1 MGGREE
7 RVRVGGVG
15 EGGGEVGGV
24 VGSVVGDESQEM
36 EDGGSAEHSFIS
48 LMNSQ
53 SVSELKLK
61 VTKRSSGFSV
71 RLNTLL
77 VSVLSAEENVQL

>member
-1 MGGREE
+1 MGGGEE
-7 RVRVGGVG
+7 RVRVGEGG
-15 EGGGEVGGV
+15 EGGGEVGGD

-53 SVSELKLK
+53 SVLSLNLKM
-61 VTKRSSGFSV
+61 TKISSGSCGRV
-71 RLNTLL
+71 NTLL
-77 VSVLSAEENVQL
+77 VSVLSADEKVQF

>member
-1 MGGREE
+1 MGGGEE

-15 EGGGEVGGV
+15 KGGGEVGGD
-24 VGSVVGDESQEM
+24 VGSVVEDESQEM

-53 SVSELKLK
+53 SVLSLNLKM
-61 VTKRSSGFSV
+61 T
-71 RLNTLL
+71 
-77 VSVLSAEENVQL
+77 